1 MTTNEAKELYLASDC
16 SYFAMCTYHYS
27 SYLQYRQLGV
37 PKIQEDIWKEEK
49 LRNLQIEIQKTGDCR
64 IFDRLYE
71 IAVEFRDYKRLR
83 MMLEAFKQVN
93 QPLNVSERVA
103 LAETILGKRLP
114 KARSGLIYWAYDIG
128 QKSIAILLM
137 EQVLQY
143 LEIPN
148 VTNIELCRRIQK
160 GKRLCKKLNMELK
173 LNFYEQELQCYS
185 PGNLQEEKWYFL

>member
-1 MTTNEAKELYLASDC
+1 MTTKEAKELYLASDC

-27 SYLQYRQLGV
+27 RYLQYRQLGV
-37 PKIQEDIWKEEK
+37 PKMQEDRWKEEK
-49 LRNLQIEIQKTGDCR
+49 LRILQIEIQKTGDSR
-64 IFDRLYE
+64 IFDRMYE
-71 IAVEFRDYKRLR
+71 IAAEFRDYKRLR
-83 MMLEAFKQVN
+83 MMLEAFKQIKH
-93 QPLNVSERVA
+93 PLNLPQRVG

-148 VTNIELCRRIQK
+148 VSNVELYRRIQK
-160 GKRLCKKLNMELK
+160 GKRICKKLNTELK